1 MASRCLS
8 RCLLMAAV
16 AVAMRAPDV
25 APDLPD
31 GWCVGG
37 TPTATTGE
45 CMCRSTCEGP
55 RCRNEQGFVWY
66 AYKECPSCKCVAA
79 APKAPEAGGGAAA
92 PAAPAKRGAD
102 DEPSDDEEGY
112 VPYEGQHDPFGFEG
126 EDGPELSPLEAALE
140 WIDENSRA
148 IFAGVAALGALP
160 SRAAPPTPPSH

>member
-1 MASRCLS
+1 M
-8 RCLLMAAV
+8 
-16 AVAMRAPDV
+16 

-92 PAAPAKRGAD
+92 PAAPPMLR
-102 DEPSDDEEGY
+102 
-112 VPYEGQHDPFGFEG
+112 
-126 EDGPELSPLEAALE
+126 
-140 WIDENSRA
+140 
-148 IFAGVAALGALP
+148 
-160 SRAAPPTPPSH
+160 

>member
-1 MASRCLS
+1 MALRTV
-8 RCLLMAAV
+8 LMAAV

-79 APKAPEAGGGAAA
+79 APPAAEAAGRAAA
-92 PAAPAKRGAD
+92 PAAPAQPRGGD
-102 DEPSDDEEGY
+102 DEPPEDDEGY
-112 VPYEGQHDPFGFEG
+112 VPYEGKHDPFGFEG
-126 EDGPELSPLEAALE
+126 EDAPELSTLEAAIE

-148 IFAGVAALGALP
+148 IFAGVAALGVLP
-160 SRAAPPTPPSH
+160 STARPNSATSR